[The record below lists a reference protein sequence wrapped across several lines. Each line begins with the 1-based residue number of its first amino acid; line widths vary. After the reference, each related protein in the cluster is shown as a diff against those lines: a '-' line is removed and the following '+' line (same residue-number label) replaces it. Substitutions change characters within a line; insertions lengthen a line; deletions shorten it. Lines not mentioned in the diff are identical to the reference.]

1 MNFLTILFI
10 YFLSFTD
17 KNGSDHIALGERA
30 LEQRAK
36 WEIGI
41 DSLDYAVSSVYLDSV
56 RALGATVMHTSRW
69 MNGTTVSIP
78 EDSITLARL
87 RECSFIKDIELTR
100 DESHLNIASMT
111 RDTDIEVPVGSD
123 TAIYGRAL
131 QQLELYNLPPLHKAG
146 FEGQGIHMAVIDGG
160 FQSADSVTAFN
171 SIREQILGHYD
182 LTDDKYDFFGDKG
195 FHGTACLSLIA
206 AVRND
211 FLGSATKA
219 CYYMIRSEECDTESP
234 KEGDNLVAALELA
247 DSLGVNIAS
256 VSLGYY
262 AFDNPSLNYSYQDMD
277 GKSTRPSRAAT
288 IAARKGMLLCVS
300 AGNEGKKE
308 WHYITT
314 PADADSI
321 LTVGA
326 VYKNRGVTDFSS
338 RGPAY
343 DGRIK
348 PEVCAFGSQA
358 TILNASTDSLRT
370 GSGTSY
376 ACPLTAGLAACL
388 WSAHPDETAQQIR
401 WRIMRS
407 ADRYDAPDN
416 DYGYG
421 IPDAWKAHTLS
432 ITKAGTAVQD
442 SYSIGKSLIDGRI
455 LILKGDDYY
464 DISGRKSA
472 R

>member
-1 MNFLTILFI
+1 MNFLSILFI

-17 KNGSDHIALGERA
+17 KNGSDHVALGERA
-30 LEQRAK
+30 IEQRTM
-36 WEIGI
+36 WNIEI
-41 DSLDYAVSSVYLDSV
+41 DSLDYAVSPVYLDSV
-56 RALGATVMHTSRW
+56 RSLGATVMHTSRW
-69 MNGTTVSIP
+69 LNGATVSIF
-78 EDSITLARL
+78 EDSVTLASL
-87 RECSFIKDIELTR
+87 KACSFIKDIELTR
-100 DESHLNIASMT
+100 DESHQQRASI
-111 RDTDIEVPVGSD
+111 DKNPDIEAPVGSD

-131 QQLELYNLPPLHKAG
+131 QQLKLYNLPPLHKAG
-146 FEGQGIHMAVIDGG
+146 FQGQGIHMAVIDGG
-160 FQSADSVTAFN
+160 FQNADSVTAFDP
-171 SIREQILGHYD
+171 IREQILGHYD
-182 LTDDKYDFFGDKG
+182 FTDDKYDFFGDKG

-206 AVRND
+206 AVRDD

-256 VSLGYY
+256 ISLGYY
-262 AFDNPSLNYSYQDMD
+262 VFDNQDMNYTYQDMD
-277 GKSTRPSRAAT
+277 GKSTRPSRAAA
-288 IAARKGMLLCVS
+288 IAASKGMLLCVS

-326 VYKNRGVTDFSS
+326 VYHNRKVTDFSS
-338 RGPAY
+338 RGPAS

-348 PEVCAFGSQA
+348 PDVCAFGSQV
-358 TILNASTDSLRT
+358 TILNANTDSLRT

-401 WRIMRS
+401 WRIIRS
-407 ADRYDAPDN
+407 ADHYDTPDS

-421 IPDAWKAHTLS
+421 IPDAWKAHTMS
-432 ITKAGTAVQD
+432 ITKVETATN
-442 SYSIGKSLIDGRI
+442 STYSTSKTLIDGHI
-455 LILKGDDYY
+455 IIVKGDEYY
-464 DISGRKSA
+464 DISGMKSA

>member
-1 MNFLTILFI
+1 MNFLAILFI
-10 YFLSFTD
+10 YFLSFSD

-30 LEQRAK
+30 IEQRAK
-36 WEIGI
+36 WNIEI
-41 DSLDYAVSSVYLDSV
+41 DSLDYTVSPVYLDSV
-56 RALGATVMHTSRW
+56 RSLGATVMHTSRW
-69 MNGTTVSIP
+69 INGATVSIP

-87 RECSFIKDIELTR
+87 KECSFIKDIELTR
-100 DESHLNIASMT
+100 DESHQQIESIVK
-111 RDTDIEVPVGSD
+111 DTDIEVPVGNDS
-123 TAIYGRAL
+123 AIYGRAL

-146 FEGQGIHMAVIDGG
+146 FEGQGIHLAVIDGG
-160 FQSADSVTAFN
+160 FQNADSVTAFN
-171 SIREQILGHYD
+171 PIREQILGHYD

-256 VSLGYY
+256 ISLGYY
-262 AFDNPSLNYSYQDMD
+262 AFDNTSLNYTYQDMD

-326 VYKNRGVTDFSS
+326 VYKNRKVTDFSS

-370 GSGTSY
+370 GSGTSF

-401 WRIMRS
+401 WRIICS
-407 ADRYDAPDN
+407 ADRYDAPDS

-432 ITKAGTAVQD
+432 VTKAGTATN
-442 SYSIGKSLIDGRI
+442 STYSTNKTFIDGHI
-455 LILKGDDYY
+455 LILKGDEYY
-464 DISGRKSA
+464 DISGRKSTK
-472 R
+472 